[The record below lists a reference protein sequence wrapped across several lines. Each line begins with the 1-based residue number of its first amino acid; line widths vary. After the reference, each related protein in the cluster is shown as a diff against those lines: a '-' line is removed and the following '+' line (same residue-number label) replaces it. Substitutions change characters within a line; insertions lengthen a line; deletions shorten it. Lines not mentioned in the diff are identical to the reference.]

1 MRTERKPLQGTRHG
15 SRLHST
21 GLSLS
26 RYLVLT
32 LTGTSI
38 SCAPGSSE
46 KDIARSTAEAS
57 ALSPVVTRVHVP
69 AQPVDVIYHAI
80 LRGGSPVQVGTAIL
94 PTSAYS
100 VDTKDLAPKPGRPV
114 VNVATSKL
122 DPALERRLTDVES
135 TGMTGGTVDVVV
147 TFREDID
154 LPRFPEPVENE
165 VRSSTANVAAQE
177 VAEQL
182 VNDVKAARAASY
194 AQLTQELTSQYGAA
208 VQDQF
213 WLIKGM
219 QIRLPIDRVRALAT
233 RADVQFIEERQ
244 KNIPPPQNESVNA
257 RAVMSTD
264 PYFNLNLT
272 SGWIGLLDT
281 GIRASHT
288 LLTHHSYL
296 RDCVNGGSDCNTGT
310 DINTDDNFW
319 NHGTSSASELTANSN
334 LGDANRGV
342 TAIYIDSF
350 KIYSTA
356 GLDTGAAVRGFQ
368 NAIPALDRVIV
379 AEIQDT
385 GGENGSIATAADAAF
400 NAGAVVVAA
409 NGNAGSNPS
418 TVRSPGNARKALGV
432 GAADVQT
439 LALQDYS
446 GRGPTNDGRTK
457 PDIVGPT
464 NVRAA
469 SNASSTALQVFTGT
483 SAATP
488 NAAGAT
494 ALMRNFIRG
503 NNFEVDP
510 GQINALMIV
519 SGSNTVDS
527 VYNNNIGSGM
537 VSMPVDGH
545 LWWSSVTAAV
555 SSPSSRPMVDVALNI
570 SPSPTQAITV
580 ALWWPE
586 SIGGSHSDVDVRL
599 LNPSGVQVAA
609 SSSISSV
616 FEKARIATGSLPAGN
631 WTVRIVSYAVPNPQR
646 VYFAVKLQ

>member
-1 MRTERKPLQGTRHG
+1 M
-15 SRLHST
+15 
-21 GLSLS
+21 
-26 RYLVLT
+26 LT
-32 LTGTSI
+32 LTGTSL
-38 SCAPGSSE
+38 SCAPGSVE
-46 KDIARSTAEAS
+46 KDAARSAAEVS
-57 ALSPVVTRVHVP
+57 ALSAVVTRVNVP
-69 AQPVDVIYHAI
+69 GQPVDVIYHAI
-80 LRGGSPVQVGTAIL
+80 LRDGTPVQVGTSTL
-94 PTSAYS
+94 PTSAYG
-100 VDTKDLAPKPGRPV
+100 VDTTEGTPKPGGPV
-114 VNVATSKL
+114 VNLATSKL

-135 TGMTGGTVDVVV
+135 TGMTGGTIDVVV
-147 TFREDID
+147 TFQEDIQ

-165 VRSSTANVAAQE
+165 VRASAANVAAQ
-177 VAEQL
+177 ALANQL
-182 VNDVKAARAASY
+182 VNDVKAARAPGY
-194 AQLTQELTSQYGAA
+194 AQLTQELVSHYGAV

-219 QIRLPIDRVRALAT
+219 QIRLPLDRVRALAA
-233 RADVQFIEERQ
+233 RADVQYIEERQ
-244 KNIPPPQNESVNA
+244 KNIPPPQHDSVNA

-264 PYFNLNLT
+264 PYFNLNLN

-288 LLTHHSYL
+288 LLTHYSYL

-310 DINTDDNFW
+310 DLNPDDNFW

-342 TAIYIDSF
+342 TGIYIDSF
-350 KIYSTA
+350 KVYSTG
-356 GLDTGAAVRGFQ
+356 GLDAGAAVRGFQ

-409 NGNAGSNPS
+409 NGNFGPNPS

-432 GAADVQT
+432 GAADVET

-469 SNASSTALQVFTGT
+469 SNASNTALQLFTGT

-488 NAAGAT
+488 NAAGAV

-503 NNFEVDP
+503 NNFEIDP

-519 SGSNTVDS
+519 SGRNTVDS

-537 VSMPVDGH
+537 VTMPVNGR

-555 SSPSSRPMVDVALNI
+555 SSPSSRPMVDVALSI

-586 SIGGSHSDVDVRL
+586 SIGGAHSDVDVYL
-599 LNPSGVQVAA
+599 LNPSGAQVAA

-616 FEKARIATGSLPAGN
+616 FEKARAAAGSLPAGN
-631 WTVRIVSYAVPNPQR
+631 WTVRIVSYAVLIPQR
-646 VYFAVKLQ
+646 VYLAVNLQ